1 MKFKSMMKTCVLIA
15 VVFTSL
21 GTAQTQSGESGQSK
35 TATKSASAVKPSAA
49 NLPVLG
55 SGTAGQIARW
65 TGFSGSAPSIGDSVI
80 TEDKSGKIG
89 IGTTSPTSTLT
100 VRGSIET
107 TLGGYRFPDGTVQ
120 TTAAVSGLRLV
131 LHDTTLTGEGTG
143 SSPLGIRVPLQ
154 LNGDVNEPLIKIRNE
169 GPAFSASSDAIEI
182 NDQFF
187 RASQAAR
194 VSMTQILTE
203 IRRAN
208 AVQVPANNKSLSML
222 THDGKDRTY
231 SFDSAAQKLK
241 MITNDVLTDP
251 DYTLANN
258 CTLATFDVDKYQ
270 DSGLIWHVNRVSVT
284 IIVKVDKNTIRLTG
298 SAAPR
303 KEQSWQ

>member
-1 MKFKSMMKTCVLIA
+1 VRIVTANHRIKKSRRGLSLAEVMISLAISAMLLTA
-15 VVFTSL
+15 V
-21 GTAQTQSGESGQSK
+21 
-35 TATKSASAVKPSAA
+35 AA
-49 NLPVLG
+49 
-55 SGTAGQIARW
+55 
-65 TGFSGSAPSIGDSVI
+65 
-80 TEDKSGKIG
+80 
-89 IGTTSPTSTLT
+89 
-100 VRGSIET
+100 
-107 TLGGYRFPDGTVQ
+107 
-120 TTAAVSGLRLV
+120 
-131 LHDTTLTGEGTG
+131 
-143 SSPLGIRVPLQ
+143 
-154 LNGDVNEPLIKIRNE
+154 
-169 GPAFSASSDAIEI
+169 AFSASSDAIEI